1 MMKSYALGLA
11 TAAIL
16 SLAAPAFAADAKPA
30 PGPAPT
36 PAAASPAPLQ
46 IQRFADGTLFVAL
59 DTSFLNISLAQ
70 RQPDGSIREVCV
82 DSAAAANAFLTAA
95 PVFEDK

>member
-1 MMKSYALGLA
+1 MMKSYASGLA
-11 TAAIL
+11 TAAVL
-16 SLAAPAFAADAKPA
+16 SLAAPAFAAAVKAA
-30 PGPAPT
+30 PGPT
-36 PAAASPAPLQ
+36 PAAASVAPLQ

-59 DTSFLNISLAQ
+59 DASFLNISLAQ

-82 DSAAAANAFLTAA
+82 DSAAAANALLIAA